1 MVAEF
6 VGDFVIGRQ
15 NKSTKMTKRS
25 DDAQSGYCPVRTR
38 PKPTVVVTKWSTRF
52 VLAKSLPIQL
62 RQASTNLSYVL
73 DKGPDEVTKR
83 QLLVSEIKP
92 QDELSPPGDLT

>member
-1 MVAEF
+1 MGRFGLKTSA
-6 VGDFVIGRQ
+6 VIR
-15 NKSTKMTKRS
+15 RFWP
-25 DDAQSGYCPVRTR
+25 ALRCPMRTR
-38 PKPTVVVTKWSTRF
+38 PKTTVALNDWSTRF
-52 VLAKSLPIQL
+52 VLAKSLLIQL